1 MLAKLGITV
10 WDVLLIGDGSGN
22 GHEFP
27 CGWASVLIDR
37 ETRNRKTFYGAMNQ
51 GSINLA
57 EMMPY
62 LQGLSWYHNTHGH
75 DRLKIR
81 TPQVVH
87 VVTDSQVTA
96 LHGNNTSHGHE
107 QLPKIGHRAL
117 WAAMRDLCSV
127 GYRIQYH
134 WAERSHVNMNYLA
147 DLIAGLSR
155 RQIMGV
161 DVDELGHTELAARA
175 AAALAAIRICD
186 PLTGEPISPYHI
198 NPDGV

>member
-1 MLAKLGITV
+1 M
-10 WDVLLIGDGSGN
+10 
-22 GHEFP
+22 
-27 CGWASVLIDR
+27 LIDR

-62 LQGLSWYHNTHGH
+62 LQALSWYHGNHGH
-75 DRLKIR
+75 ARLKIR
-81 TPQVVH
+81 SPQIVH
-87 VVTDSQVTA
+87 VITDSQVTA

-107 QLPKIGHRAL
+107 SLPKVGHRAL

-134 WAERSHVNMNYLA
+134 WAERSVVNLNYLA

-155 RQIMGV
+155 RQIMGI
-161 DVDELGHTELAARA
+161 DVNEQGHGELAARA
-175 AAALAAIRICD
+175 ATALTQLKISD

-198 NPDGV
+198 NPDS